1 MITSVMTLLEVLV
14 LPIKLK
20 RMDLAAEY
28 EKILTTSP
36 NLEILQIGEETVKLV
51 AQIRATF
58 NIKTPDAI

>member
-1 MITSVMTLLEVLV
+1 MTLLEVLV